1 MSIYDTL
8 NTQQKE
14 AVFHTEGPVLILAGA
29 GSGKT
34 RVLTHRIVYLI
45 EEKGVNPWNIMAITF
60 TNKAAGELKARIG
73 TVLGENASE
82 VWASTFH
89 STCARMLRRDADRLG
104 FSKNYTIYDSDD
116 SRRLM
121 KECLRT
127 LGIEEKVLSHKAVQ
141 MKKSDYEKYD
151 FLLGMDEW
159 NIRNMNRIVKRD
171 PEHKIHMLLD
181 FSKNPRAIADPW
193 YTGNFDVTYDDI
205 QEGCQAFLE
214 YLKREGRI

>member
-1 MSIYDTL
+1 
-8 NTQQKE
+8 
-14 AVFHTEGPVLILAGA
+14 
-29 GSGKT
+29 
-34 RVLTHRIVYLI
+34 
-45 EEKGVNPWNIMAITF
+45 
-60 TNKAAGELKARIG
+60 
-73 TVLGENASE
+73 
-82 VWASTFH
+82 
-89 STCARMLRRDADRLG
+89 MLP
-104 FSKNYTIYDSDD
+104 
-116 SRRLM
+116 
-121 KECLRT
+121 
-127 LGIEEKVLSHKAVQ
+127 HKAVQ

-214 YLKREGRI
+214 YLKRGGRI